1 MDAESFNRL
10 SADSESTAIVSIT
23 VVSFTEGASENITG
37 RCFSEVTCAQIVMI
51 GSRNRISNILYI
63 FILSLFYLLK
73 ETLFVDGLHTDGLS
87 PSILDEDIPHRKETM
102 GDNLRIGDITHMDD
116 NRFRE
121 TSAHDLQLVMLED
134 IRRMQKSLHHHHD
147 DDDQKEGHQEMRY
160 SWGPQYPDGKE
171 DQQCRH
177 QERHR

>member
-37 RCFSEVTCAQIVMI
+37 RCFSEVTCAQTVMN
-51 GSRNRISNILYI
+51 GSRNIISNILFF

-87 PSILDEDIPHRKETM
+87 PSILDEDIPHWQETM
-102 GDNLRIGDITHMDD
+102 GDNLRISDIAHMDG
-116 NRFRE
+116 NRSAE
-121 TSAHDLQLVMLED
+121 PSAHDLQMMILEG
-134 IRRMQKSLHHHHD
+134 ILRMQQSLHHHHD